1 MTVLSEAAQV
11 VKEESAPQAAYPVD
25 LNLASQELLEALPG
39 IGPKLATRIITYRQA
54 HGPFASVDDIT
65 RVSGIGPALLQQ
77 LRPRL
82 TVMHLAGPQGKALAT
97 ATEQKGE
104 EMTENAD
111 LEEMVEAEAEIL
123 TEETDMAVQPDEGS
137 SLPSPI
143 VEESQPGAGVEEE
156 AITPPSEPEVVETKE
171 PAEAEEEAITPPP
184 EPEAV
189 ETEEPAE
196 AEEEAAP
203 EAPVEPT
210 RPYKRGAWIWPAV
223 IGALAGAILGAV
235 LALLIFAA
243 INGAVD
249 IRNSDAI
256 LSVEGEISALE
267 VKLNAVQS
275 DVGTLQGDVGGL
287 RERVEVLSG
296 LTPRMDAVEQTVTRL
311 EKSTTDLQDRV
322 DTLDTTVSQLEA
334 NVEQINTTLEAV
346 RAQTQKAMDFFDG
359 LRSLLGRIFGSAT
372 PEPESRTLRPW
383 TVAEVAA

>member
-11 VKEESAPQAAYPVD
+11 VKEESHPQAAYPVD
-25 LNLASQELLEALPG
+25 LNSASQELLEALPG

-65 RVSGIGPALLQQ
+65 RVSGIGPVLLQR

-82 TVMHLAGPQGKALAT
+82 TVTHFTGPQEEASVRAT
-97 ATEQKGE
+97 QPKGRK
-104 EMTENAD
+104 MTENVD
-111 LEEMVEAEAEIL
+111 VEDIVEAEVLAK
-123 TEETDMAVQPDEGS
+123 ETDMAMQPDEGGP
-137 SLPSPI
+137 LPSPI
-143 VEESQPGAGVEEE
+143 VEEGQPGEGVEEE
-156 AITPPSEPEVVETKE
+156 AITPPSEPEVVETEE

-249 IRNSDAI
+249 IRNSAAI
-256 LSVEGEISALE
+256 LSVEGEVSALE

-334 NVEQINTTLEAV
+334 NVEQISTTLEAV
-346 RAQTQKAMDFFDG
+346 QDQTQKAMDFFDG

-372 PEPESRTLRPW
+372 PEPESRTLHPW